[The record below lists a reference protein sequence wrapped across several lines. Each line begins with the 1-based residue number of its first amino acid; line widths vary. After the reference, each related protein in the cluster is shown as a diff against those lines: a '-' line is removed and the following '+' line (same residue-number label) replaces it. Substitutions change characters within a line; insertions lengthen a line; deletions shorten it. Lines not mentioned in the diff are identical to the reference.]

1 VKWYVCETGM
11 IQSLQKARSEVACD
25 GNDPKPAKGQE

>member
-1 VKWYVCETGM
+1 M